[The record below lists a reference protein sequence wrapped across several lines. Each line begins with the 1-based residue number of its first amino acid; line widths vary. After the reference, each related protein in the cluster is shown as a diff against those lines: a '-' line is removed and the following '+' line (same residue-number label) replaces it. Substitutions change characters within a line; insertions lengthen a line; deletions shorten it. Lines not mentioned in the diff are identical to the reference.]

1 MRRSFES
8 GRRRLPRWSRF
19 VLGIFSALAGGFLGL
34 GSIHAQEAPEV
45 RFVKPLHLAT
55 ALGPTRIEL
64 EVTTPPGEPIQRIE
78 LKADG
83 KPLITLTQP
92 PWHAEWQAGDGST
105 GHTLEAIVVT
115 AGGRK
120 VRSVILTSPLRVNQ
134 VESVD
139 LVNLYAVVK
148 DRSGEYVKDL
158 DRRDFKVLE
167 NGRTQRIDRF
177 STGRKPLKA
186 AIVLDTSNS
195 MNGGSRLPK
204 AKKAALKFL
213 EVLDPHQDQGLVVT
227 FNDEVTIAQDIT
239 TDVDLLADAVR
250 NTTAVGGTALYDAI
264 WKAARKLEGFDGRR
278 VLVLL
283 SDGRDVDISGLQ
295 PGSLHTMEE
304 ALDQALRSEIM
315 IFTIGLGRKLD
326 TECAD
331 DWNRTFST
339 EGCNGKTAG
348 QVLQQLADSTGGR
361 AVKSASAG
369 RLRVAFDEVEK
380 DLRHQYSIAYV
391 SDDPVRD
398 GRWRE
403 IKAFTPGRDLEV
415 ITRKGYFATERKK
428 PKTVPVEYVAP

>member
-1 MRRSFES
+1 MNRSFDR
-8 GRRRLPRWSRF
+8 GRRRPTCRTGYLLA
-19 VLGIFSALAGGFLGL
+19 VLSVLAGGILGL
-34 GSIHAQEAPEV
+34 NSIHAQDDPEV

-64 EVTTPPGEPIQRIE
+64 ELTTPRGESVERIE

-83 KPLITLTQP
+83 KPLATLTQP
-92 PWHAEWQAGDGST
+92 PWHADWQAGDGST
-105 GHTLEAIVVT
+105 GHTLEAIVVMT
-115 AGGRK
+115 GGRT

-134 VESVD
+134 VESVE

-148 DRSGEYVKDL
+148 DRTGEYVKDL
-158 DRRDFKVLE
+158 ELRDFKVLE

-186 AIVLDTSNS
+186 AIVLDTSSS
-195 MNGGSRLPK
+195 MDKGSRLPK

-213 EVLDPHQDQGLVVT
+213 DVLDSQQDQGLVVT
-227 FNDEVTIAQDIT
+227 FNDEVTVAQDIT
-239 TDVDLLADAVR
+239 TNVDELSAAIR
-250 NTTAVGGTALYDAI
+250 GASASGGTALYDAI
-264 WKAARKLEGFDGRR
+264 WKSARKLEGFDGRR

-283 SDGRDVDISGLQ
+283 SDGRDEDPSGLQ
-295 PGSLHTMEE
+295 PGSLHTLEE

-315 IFTIGLGRKLD
+315 IFAIGLGRKLD
-326 TECAD
+326 EKCAD
-331 DWNRTFST
+331 DWNRSYLTI
-339 EGCNGKTAG
+339 GCTGKTVG
-348 QVLQQLADSTGGR
+348 QILQQFADSTGGR
-361 AVKSASAG
+361 AVKSAGAG
-369 RLRVAFDEVEK
+369 NLRVAFDEVGK

-415 ITRKGYFATERKK
+415 ITRKGYFATKRKK
-428 PKTVPVEYVAP
+428 PKTVPIEYVAP